1 MIPQV
6 RATGTAA
13 SNQAKEDANEPSNGD
28 AGGPRESER
37 AVRQTPRHLGW
48 RGKGW
53 LTDADRE
60 RGAEAAAASRD
71 AFGLMTAH

>member
-1 MIPQV
+1 MPPPKKAESLFKVVNRPRAAWLLGAAEAPADAADPDIIP
-6 RATGTAA
+6 A
-13 SNQAKEDANEPSNGD
+13 
-28 AGGPRESER
+28 
-37 AVRQTPRHLGW
+37 
-48 RGKGW
+48 W